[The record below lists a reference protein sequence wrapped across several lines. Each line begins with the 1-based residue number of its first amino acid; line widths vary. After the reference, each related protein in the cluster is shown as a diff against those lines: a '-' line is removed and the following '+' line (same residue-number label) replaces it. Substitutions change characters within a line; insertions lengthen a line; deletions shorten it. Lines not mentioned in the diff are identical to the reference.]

1 MPSLLLPDAQP
12 ILTAL
17 AILALTAACRFG
29 FAVVTRLLGTSKRL
43 LWPAAGAM
51 ASLPFVLRE
60 PLLAWWGGT
69 YADAQLGSFLA
80 ATAFAW
86 CFFRAIERSVGTTPV
101 GAAASLAEWIFYMSA
116 DVDPRYGDG
125 RPLRPPPG
133 KLQSQLAK
141 LCATYAATAAFV
153 SAIEPFGFRPTAAV
167 CEACGVS
174 GPLAAAL
181 VRVGDNLSG
190 TVLIYLFLSLLL
202 TLGSILVLAQGHD
215 PIDGFDN
222 PVFKSC
228 SPREFWGRRWNLQAN
243 ILISP
248 HILGIRWNLA
258 AKLVRVTWGLGM
270 VSWSLQA
277 SAAAANLGWVTA
289 RSGQVSGR
297 DLGGILAGS
306 RRDLGDGAAAS
317 TDIDAAAAASRRVRI
332 APPLPA
338 PQVNAMLKRSCYK
351 PLAGAGLAAPLAT
364 LATFGASAGFHEY
377 QFALS
382 MPGYRPA
389 RYPYRCH
396 YCCYRYSHHHHCH
409 PC

>member
-12 ILTAL
+12 VLTAL
-17 AILALTAACRFG
+17 AILALTATCRFG
-29 FAVVTRLLGTSKRL
+29 FAVVTRLLGTSKLL

-51 ASLPFVLRE
+51 AALPFVLRD

-116 DVDPRYGDG
+116 DVDPRYRDG
-125 RPLRPPPG
+125 KPLRPPPG
-133 KLQSQLAK
+133 KLRSQLAK

-190 TVLIYLFLSLLL
+190 AAFRSSAASAPLLLASQLGALAEPSRNLLSAGTVLIYLFLSLLL

-215 PIDGFDN
+215 PIDGGVTPSPTPMVPN
-222 PVFKSC
+222 PYLTPTVPKPTC
-228 SPREFWGRRWNLQAN
+228 
-243 ILISP
+243 
-248 HILGIRWNLA
+248 
-258 AKLVRVTWGLGM
+258 
-270 VSWSLQA
+270 LQA
-277 SAAAANLGWVTA
+277 STTLSSNPAARA
-289 RSGQVSGR
+289 SS
-297 DLGGILAGS
+297 
-306 RRDLGDGAAAS
+306 GAAAGTCRQIS
-317 TDIDAAAAASRRVRI
+317 
-332 APPLPA
+332 PYLPISWA
-338 PQVNAMLKRSCYK
+338 FTGISQPS
-351 PLAGAGLAAPLAT
+351 G
-364 LATFGASAGFHEY
+364 FG
-377 QFALS
+377 
-382 MPGYRPA
+382 
-389 RYPYRCH
+389 
-396 YCCYRYSHHHHCH
+396 
-409 PC
+409 

>member
-190 TVLIYLFLSLLL
+190 AAFRSSAASAPLLLASQLGALAEPSRNLLSAGTVLIYLFLSLLL

-228 SPREFWGRRWNLQAN
+228 SPREFWGRRWNLQ
-243 ILISP
+243 
-248 HILGIRWNLA
+248 
-258 AKLVRVTWGLGM
+258 
-270 VSWSLQA
+270 
-277 SAAAANLGWVTA
+277 
-289 RSGQVSGR
+289 
-297 DLGGILAGS
+297 
-306 RRDLGDGAAAS
+306 
-317 TDIDAAAAASRRVRI
+317 
-332 APPLPA
+332 
-338 PQVNAMLKRSCYK
+338 VNAMLKRSCYK

-382 MPGYRPA
+382 MPGYRVGTASVFFLGQGLLLVAQSLLEATPLRHLASRAPLPLGVAFNITALSLVPDYFICNWIDLPTPLFGAVA
-389 RYPYRCH
+389 RLVPRIMWAA
-396 YCCYRYSHHHHCH
+396 
-409 PC
+409 

>member
-228 SPREFWGRRWNLQAN
+228 SPREFWGRRWNLQ
-243 ILISP
+243 
-248 HILGIRWNLA
+248 
-258 AKLVRVTWGLGM
+258 
-270 VSWSLQA
+270 
-277 SAAAANLGWVTA
+277 
-289 RSGQVSGR
+289 
-297 DLGGILAGS
+297 
-306 RRDLGDGAAAS
+306 
-317 TDIDAAAAASRRVRI
+317 
-332 APPLPA
+332 
-338 PQVNAMLKRSCYK
+338 VNAMLKRSCYK

>member
-1 MPSLLLPDAQP
+1 MKTTSDPLSLSKRMHERTRRKILFQKFGLPAIPRLTRARELSSRELPSIVVYSHVARTSMPSLLLPDAQP

-190 TVLIYLFLSLLL
+190 AAFRSSAASAPLLLASQLGALAEPSRNLLSAGTVLIYLFLSLLL

-215 PIDGFDN
+215 PIDGGVTPSPTPTVPN
-222 PVFKSC
+222 PYLTPTVPKPTC
-228 SPREFWGRRWNLQAN
+228 
-243 ILISP
+243 
-248 HILGIRWNLA
+248 
-258 AKLVRVTWGLGM
+258 
-270 VSWSLQA
+270 LQA
-277 SAAAANLGWVTA
+277 STTLSSNPAVRA
-289 RSGQVSGR
+289 SS
-297 DLGGILAGS
+297 
-306 RRDLGDGAAAS
+306 GAAAGTCRQIS
-317 TDIDAAAAASRRVRI
+317 SY
-332 APPLPA
+332 LPISWA
-338 PQVNAMLKRSCYK
+338 F
-351 PLAGAGLAAPLAT
+351 AGISQPSG
-364 LATFGASAGFHEY
+364 FG
-377 QFALS
+377 
-382 MPGYRPA
+382 
-389 RYPYRCH
+389 
-396 YCCYRYSHHHHCH
+396 
-409 PC
+409 

>member
-17 AILALTAACRFG
+17 AILALTTACRFG

-116 DVDPRYGDG
+116 DVDPRYRDG

-190 TVLIYLFLSLLL
+190 AAFRSSAASAPLLLASQLGALAEPSRNLLSAGTVLIYLFLSLLL

-228 SPREFWGRRWNLQAN
+228 SPREFWGRRWNL
-243 ILISP
+243 
-248 HILGIRWNLA
+248 
-258 AKLVRVTWGLGM
+258 
-270 VSWSLQA
+270 
-277 SAAAANLGWVTA
+277 
-289 RSGQVSGR
+289 
-297 DLGGILAGS
+297 
-306 RRDLGDGAAAS
+306 
-317 TDIDAAAAASRRVRI
+317 
-332 APPLPA
+332 
-338 PQVNAMLKRSCYK
+338 QVNAMLKRSCYK

-396 YCCYRYSHHHHCH
+396 YCCYWYSHHHC
-409 PC
+409 

>member
-228 SPREFWGRRWNLQAN
+228 SPREFWGRRWNLQ
-243 ILISP
+243 
-248 HILGIRWNLA
+248 
-258 AKLVRVTWGLGM
+258 
-270 VSWSLQA
+270 
-277 SAAAANLGWVTA
+277 
-289 RSGQVSGR
+289 
-297 DLGGILAGS
+297 
-306 RRDLGDGAAAS
+306 
-317 TDIDAAAAASRRVRI
+317 
-332 APPLPA
+332 
-338 PQVNAMLKRSCYK
+338 VNAMLKRSCYK

-382 MPGYRPA
+382 MPGYRVGTASVFFLGQGLLLVAQSLLEATPLRHLASRAPLPLGVAFNITALSLVPDYFICNWIDLPTPLFGAVA
-389 RYPYRCH
+389 RLVPRIMWAA
-396 YCCYRYSHHHHCH
+396 
-409 PC
+409 